1 MWILVSFCAAITVVS
16 TVAGFS
22 GGELI
27 TLEKITD
34 DLDRETPGW
43 VKVTEFDLTKGD
55 SCPKPW
61 AKITV
66 DGTAMCRSPSDD
78 AGCYSTVFSV
88 NGMAYNEI
96 RGMVRGYQ
104 QGTTDSFNPYEYQ
117 HTGINGA
124 YVDGISITM
133 AGSPRKHVWTY
144 ASGLSNVGDYPG
156 NNCPCAVVPGPSPP
170 SFVGENYYCQSG
182 NNQLYYEY
190 GVYYIKKP
198 LWNGAGCE
206 NINDNCCAKVDTPW
220 FYREFTTRQEENLEV
235 RICTNQP
242 YSNEGVLIDQ
252 LALYIQ

>member
-1 MWILVSFCAAITVVS
+1 MVKNFHSCKVLVEICRKNFAA
-16 TVAGFS
+16 
-22 GGELI
+22 
-27 TLEKITD
+27 
-34 DLDRETPGW
+34 
-43 VKVTEFDLTKGD
+43 
-55 SCPKPW
+55 KPW

-66 DGTAMCRSPSDD
+66 DDTAMCRSPSDD
-78 AGCYSTVFSV
+78 SGCYSTVFSV

-104 QGTTDSFNPYEYQ
+104 QGTTDSFDPYKNQ

-124 YVDGISITM
+124 YVDGVSITL

-144 ASGLSNVGDYPG
+144 ASGLSSVGNFSFG
-156 NNCPCAVVPGPSPP
+156 TCPCAVVPGPSPP

-182 NNQLYYEY
+182 NNQLTYNF
-190 GVYYIKKP
+190 GVYYLDNP

-242 YSNEGVLIDQ
+242 YHNEGVLIDQ

>member
-1 MWILVSFCAAITVVS
+1 MWILVSFCAAIMVV
-16 TVAGFS
+16 TVAGFP
-22 GGELI
+22 GGEMI
-27 TLEKITD
+27 PLEKITD

-43 VKVTEFDLTKGD
+43 VKVAEFDLTKGD
-55 SCPKPW
+55 NCPKPW

-66 DGTAMCRSPSDD
+66 NGTDVCRSPAED

-88 NGMAYNEI
+88 SGMAYNEI

-104 QGTTDSFNPYEYQ
+104 KGNTNAFVDQYI
-117 HTGINGA
+117 GINGP
-124 YVDGISITM
+124 YVDGVSITL

-144 ASGLSNVGDYPG
+144 ASGLNNVGDFRPG
-156 NNCPCAVVPGPSPP
+156 TCPCAVIPGASPP

-182 NNQLYYEY
+182 NNQPYIDDD
-190 GVYYIKKP
+190 VYYMKNP

-206 NINDNCCAKVDTPW
+206 NTKDNCCAKVDTPW

-242 YSNEGVLIDQ
+242 YHNEGVLIDQ